1 MILFGREVYIG
12 YSMTD
17 FSNARSAL
25 EQNNIKYKYRITNRG
40 GSWLGHGTARGN
52 FGSFGQNADVERQY
66 SISVKSADYESA
78 SYFVNKALH
87 G

>member
-12 YSMTD
+12 YSMAD

-25 EQNNIKYKYRITNRG
+25 EQNNINYKYRVTSNGGMMNSSHGRFGGNSNYNTEYKIT
-40 GSWLGHGTARGN
+40 
-52 FGSFGQNADVERQY
+52 
-66 SISVKSADYESA
+66 VKSADYERA